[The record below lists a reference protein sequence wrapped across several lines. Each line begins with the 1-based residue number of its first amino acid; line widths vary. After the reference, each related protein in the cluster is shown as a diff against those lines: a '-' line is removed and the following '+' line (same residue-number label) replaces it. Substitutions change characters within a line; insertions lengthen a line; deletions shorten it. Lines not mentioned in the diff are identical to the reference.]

1 MNVENIWQPLALTL
15 ELAGVTT
22 CFLLVF
28 GLPLAYW
35 LNRLSG
41 ISAVVSEA
49 VVGLPIVL
57 PPTVL
62 GYYLLVAFAPGS
74 LFGGAWASI
83 FGRPLAFSFPGLVAG
98 SVLYSLPFAVQ
109 PYQTAFRGI
118 PSQIVEAASL
128 EANPIQAFWHIR
140 LPLARRGI
148 IAGSTLVF
156 AHTLGEFGVVLMIG
170 GDIPGE
176 TRVASIAL
184 FNEMQKLNFGLARI
198 YAVILLLVSFVLLG
212 AVTLIQRRLR
222 FFE

>member
-1 MNVENIWQPLALTL
+1 MNGESIWLPLGLTL
-15 ELAGVTT
+15 ELACVTT
-22 CFLLVF
+22 FLLLLI
-28 GLPLAYW
+28 GLPLAHG

-41 ISAVVSEA
+41 LPAIVSESL
-49 VVGLPIVL
+49 VGLPIVL

-62 GYYLLVAFAPGS
+62 GYYLLVAFAPNS
-74 LFGGAWASI
+74 FFGGVWAHV

-98 SVLYSLPFAVQ
+98 SILYSLPFAIQ

-118 PSQIVEAASL
+118 PSQVIEAASL
-128 EANPIQAFWHIR
+128 EANPIQTFWHIR

-148 IAGSTLVF
+148 LVGSTLVF

-184 FNEMQKLNFGLARI
+184 FNEMQKLNYGVANS
-198 YAVILLLVSFVLLG
+198 YAVILLMVSFVLLG
-212 AVTLIQRRLR
+212 IITLIQRNLR
-222 FFE
+222 WW